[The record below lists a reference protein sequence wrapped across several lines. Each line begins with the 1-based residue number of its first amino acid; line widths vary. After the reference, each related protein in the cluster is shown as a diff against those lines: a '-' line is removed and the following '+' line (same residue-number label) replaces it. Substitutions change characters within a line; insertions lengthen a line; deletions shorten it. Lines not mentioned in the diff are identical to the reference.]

1 LLVASEQD
9 EKVTHRTE
17 PTDQIVV
24 EAPSE
29 CSTRF
34 AIFDECPLCGGALSA
49 EHAHFRCTSC
59 GWRDSCCD

>member
-1 LLVASEQD
+1 MV
-9 EKVTHRTE
+9 VTETA
-17 PTDQIVV
+17 QV
-24 EAPSE
+24 

-34 AIFDECPLCGGALSA
+34 ATFDECPLCGFTLSA